1 MSFISFS
8 LDPEF
13 RMPLY
18 HANDKK
24 YQALGA
30 WILADIS
37 NNKRV
42 ALDALATIADIEAG
56 RPLTEP
62 WDSENYT
69 VDFGPAG
76 VEIQNDW
83 VSHES
88 GSYSLAELKEAIE
101 TYWKFLASIPDN
113 PDLIREFRPD
123 LPEWQ
128 AAILS
133 WEDTWKRP
141 HPYRGK
147 LF

>member
-18 HANDKK
+18 HATDEK
-24 YQALGA
+24 YRTLGA

-37 NNKRV
+37 TNKRV
-42 ALDALATIADIEAG
+42 ALDALATIADVEAG
-56 RPLTEP
+56 RPHEP

-69 VDFGPAG
+69 VGFGAAG
-76 VEIQNDW
+76 IEIQNDW
-83 VSHES
+83 VPNER
-88 GSYSLAELKEAIE
+88 GAYSLAELKEAIE
-101 TYWKFLASIPDN
+101 TYWKFLVSIPDN

-128 AAILS
+128 AAVLA

-141 HPYRGK
+141 HPCRGV